1 MKNMAPKSV
10 SSFLAPVSCTGPR
23 PSARTIPSEDR
34 RQNYV
39 LQGEQYVITTFL
51 QPRIDK
57 TCWLAV
63 KRQNHGA
70 GRVLS
75 SSSCTDLQTTAEQT
89 ETKRGVQAR
98 RGEYA
103 TTRCHPG

>member
-1 MKNMAPKSV
+1 M
-10 SSFLAPVSCTGPR
+10 
-23 PSARTIPSEDR
+23 
-34 RQNYV
+34 
-39 LQGEQYVITTFL
+39 ITNFL

-75 SSSCTDLQTTAEQT
+75 TSSYM
-89 ETKRGVQAR
+89 VYIQAIELVAHFA
-98 RGEYA
+98 G
-103 TTRCHPG
+103 

>member
-1 MKNMAPKSV
+1 MRNMAPKSV

-75 SSSCTDLQTTAEQT
+75 TSSYM
-89 ETKRGVQAR
+89 VYIQAIELVAHFA
-98 RGEYA
+98 G
-103 TTRCHPG
+103 